1 MKVGDLTVWSK
12 KAADWSSDDSPD
24 AGDIAGIVIEYQKGR
39 RAYGRMRSAR
49 VRLHDGIEAFY
60 ICPEFVDVVNETR

>member
-1 MKVGDLTVWSK
+1 MKIGDLVVWSK
-12 KAADWSSDDSPD
+12 QAADWSSEDGPLS
-24 AGDIAGIVIEYQKGR
+24 GQLAGIVIGYQKGR

-60 ICPEFVDVVNETR
+60 ISPDFVEVVNESR

>member
-1 MKVGDLTVWSK
+1 MKIGDLVVWSK
-12 KAADWSSDDSPD
+12 KAADWSSEDSPA
-24 AGDIAGIVIEYQKGR
+24 AGDLAGIVIEYQKGR

-60 ICPEFVDVVNETR
+60 ISPDFVEVAHENG

>member
-1 MKVGDLTVWSK
+1 MKIGDLAVWSK
-12 KAADWSSDDSPD
+12 KAADWSSEEGPL
-24 AGDIAGIVIEYQKGR
+24 AGQLAGIVIEYQKGR

-60 ICPEFVDVVNETR
+60 ISPDFVEVANENG